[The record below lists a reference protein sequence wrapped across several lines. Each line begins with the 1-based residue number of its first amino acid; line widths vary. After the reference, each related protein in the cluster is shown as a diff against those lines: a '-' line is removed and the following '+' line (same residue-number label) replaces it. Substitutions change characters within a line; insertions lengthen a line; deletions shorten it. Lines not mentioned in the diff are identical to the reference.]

1 MQGITFC
8 SISYNIV
15 FQLTATWYLR
25 SALHCWYFASIA
37 LLQYILTS
45 SAFTCL
51 QEYVC
56 SVLQLAVIIYSR
68 SSTSRGGGA
77 AIPSSF
83 PALIRRRKASNLNGC
98 RYSFFLPNNPAFV
111 LFSLSTPMSQPQ
123 QQQQRQ
129 WGVTAPISVAMPTK
143 EELEQTEKLLQILR
157 SHGLF
162 ESEQEAQKRWAIL
175 YLVTHSLIVITKRHP
190 ELSY

>member
-1 MQGITFC
+1 MLDF
-8 SISYNIV
+8 
-15 FQLTATWYLR
+15 
-25 SALHCWYFASIA
+25 
-37 LLQYILTS
+37 LQYCISIDCYVILEISFTLLIFWLPS
-45 SAFTCL
+45 LYCNIFLHHPLFTCL
-51 QEYVC
+51 QEYIC
-56 SVLQLAVIIYSR
+56 FVLQLAVIIYSR

-162 ESEQEAQKRWAIL
+162 ESEQEAQKR
-175 YLVTHSLIVITKRHP
+175 
-190 ELSY
+190 